1 MNNTPQ
7 NDKKKVNVGKN
18 KQMGLII
25 TVLVLVL
32 LVVVVI
38 IAMILGGNSNEK
50 DPDVTK
56 PPKQTDAPIG
66 PGGTT
71 PGDKEQISV
80 PSANLFIGTL
90 LNINANN
97 KKGGTPD
104 FEEGVAINEI
114 TKEDL
119 ETIGYVRLNQGDG
132 YSLKVKDWTVVLKK
146 EAADALNEMLEAFKA
161 VSNVEKNN
169 FVVISGYS
177 KDTTSSYSSGYCAFL
192 NTSEYTGFESSSNKV
207 TIDGKEMKWSD
218 WFKANCA
225 KFGFIYVGVGEFR
238 YVGKVHAAYMTQN
251 SLGVEEYIQA
261 VKNAQGGVTVTDA
274 DGATWTVSYYKANK
288 SGSTLVNAGAGKEY
302 VISGDNASGF
312 IVACKN

>member
-114 TKEDL
+114 T
-119 ETIGYVRLNQGDG
+119 
-132 YSLKVKDWTVVLKK
+132 KVKDWTVVLKK